1 MLDGSTADRFEE
13 AFSLNEG
20 KVDLQFLEGCK
31 RFLELVMLRRT
42 KESSGIGLE
51 LPPKTEIAL
60 SVPLSRFQHASYL
73 NILTGVDQLLDKPD
87 SSAPVDNNLVS
98 RVQVTVKAEVQNSSP
113 VQLTDRKTAES
124 TEENDHGQPPNG
136 ASKGIDPSISS

>member
-1 MLDGSTADRFEE
+1 MFDGSTANRFEE

-20 KVDLQFLEGCK
+20 KVDLQFLESCK

-60 SVPLSRFQHASYL
+60 SVPLSRFQHSSYL
-73 NILTGVDQLLDKPD
+73 KILTGVDELLDKSD
-87 SSAPVDNNLVS
+87 ISVPVDNGLVS
-98 RVQVTVKAEVQNSSP
+98 SVRVTIEGEIP
-113 VQLTDRKTAES
+113 E
-124 TEENDHGQPPNG
+124 
-136 ASKGIDPSISS
+136 

>member
-1 MLDGSTADRFEE
+1 MFDGSTADRFEE

-20 KVDLQFLEGCK
+20 KVDLQFLESCK

-60 SVPLSRFQHASYL
+60 SVPLSRFQHFSYL
-73 NILTGVDQLLDKPD
+73 KILTGVDQLLDKSD
-87 SSAPVDNNLVS
+87 SSVPVDNGLVS
-98 RVQVTVKAEVQNSSP
+98 SVRVTIEGEIPK
-113 VQLTDRKTAES
+113 
-124 TEENDHGQPPNG
+124 
-136 ASKGIDPSISS
+136 